1 MNTYLK
7 LCLGGLALEL
17 MLTACAAPPYF
28 QQRLTKPISKA
39 PVIVDRPALRSS
51 VVQRAEPIQVP
62 QIPKEEDQLIPREYS
77 RNLAPKKIDIGP
89 DMASQQ
95 HPAGQGIGGYQAGSR
110 RFIQSSDRDQY
121 LTYPQST
128 AASQQQNE
136 SVLRSNQGHHLS
148 ELQAVPALVPQ
159 TTIIRRGFRQQ
170 NAAPAAAAPQPTT
183 MSESLDAPKVATA
196 TLPVQSEISHFPTR
210 SLTQPS
216 FSQPSDLPPAEISH
230 DGNQAVVALLES
242 ADRYVKINQLDKA
255 GAALERALRIE
266 PRNAGIWHD
275 LAQVRL
281 HQGQYQQAES
291 LATKSNNISGV
302 NRLLQSKNWK
312 LISSARR
319 AAGNMS
325 GAEEAEVYSSRL
337 TR

>member
-1 MNTYLK
+1 VPW
-7 LCLGGLALEL
+7 C
-17 MLTACAAPPYF
+17 
-28 QQRLTKPISKA
+28 SKA
-39 PVIVDRPALRSS
+39 PVIVDRPAFRPS
-51 VVQRAEPIQVP
+51 VVKEVQIQQTEPIQVP
-62 QIPKEEDQLIPREYS
+62 KEDVLLPYS
-77 RNLAPKKIDIGP
+77 RNLAPKTIDVEQP
-89 DMASQQ
+89 DVTSQQ
-95 HPAGQGIGGYQAGSR
+95 HATIHSQVGISGYQPGPR
-110 RFIQSSDRDQY
+110 RFQGSDRDQSAA
-121 LTYPQST
+121 YPQWHI
-128 AASQQQNE
+128 AASRQQNE
-136 SVLRSNQGHHLS
+136 SVLRSNQGNHLS
-148 ELQAVPALVPQ
+148 EPQAVPDVVPQ
-159 TTIIRRGFRQQ
+159 ITASPTRHSSRQQ
-170 NAAPAAAAPQPTT
+170 NATIPVTNVAPQTPI
-183 MSESLDAPKVATA
+183 SESLDTHKLATV
-196 TLPVQSEISHFPTR
+196 TLPVQSVTVSHLPTN
-210 SLTQPS
+210 SAKQTT
-216 FSQPSDLPPAEISH
+216 DLPPAEIAH

-319 AAGNMS
+319 AAGNMA
-325 GAEEAEVYSSRL
+325 GAEEAEAYFSRL